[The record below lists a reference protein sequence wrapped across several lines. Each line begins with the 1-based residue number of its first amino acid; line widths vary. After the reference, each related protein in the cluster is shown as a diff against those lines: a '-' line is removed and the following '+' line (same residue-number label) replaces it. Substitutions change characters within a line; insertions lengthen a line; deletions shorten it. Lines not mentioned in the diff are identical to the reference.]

1 MFSRTIYA
9 LTGGVGLVLAAS
21 RGRPRII
28 GQYAYLGA
36 IATVLSVA
44 FTLGI
49 DRVLTRRMGSDPAVW
64 SGVRRAWKRVR
75 IGSASIAAILALTAG
90 ATFGQ
95 MSYLAVGFFVVART
109 LFLDQESVAVTQ
121 SLNGPLI
128 SSSIINGVT
137 TGTLLALGS
146 RYGAALMLAGSAL
159 GNTLAAVYLWSKTP
173 HLSLTQS
180 TLSVKDIIKDGL
192 PYLTM
197 GVIALAY
204 QRADYLALSATR
216 TGLVEVAAYSIVV
229 RLFDGLAV
237 ARGAYAQQ
245 LTVRL
250 LSRKTDAERQRL
262 FLQVLPSLV
271 LASLLAG
278 SAIVLLGPSAIR
290 LAGLRKYRALPQM
303 LAILAVGCPL
313 VLSHTLTTSAIFAVP
328 DRRRLVLNSLL
339 LAVSSIGLTFVGVH
353 LLGAAGALS
362 VTLALEWL
370 SSIAFLKQLRHGFAN
385 PPLLI
390 FQTALWPAASLII
403 YLGTLK
409 AWLLPAGVFGGWI
422 AFRVI
427 RKKYRGIALSAQTNR

>member
-1 MFSRTIYA
+1 
-9 LTGGVGLVLAAS
+9 
-21 RGRPRII
+21 
-28 GQYAYLGA
+28 
-36 IATVLSVA
+36 
-44 FTLGI
+44 
-49 DRVLTRRMGSDPAVW
+49 
-64 SGVRRAWKRVR
+64 
-75 IGSASIAAILALTAG
+75 
-90 ATFGQ
+90 
-95 MSYLAVGFFVVART
+95 
-109 LFLDQESVAVTQ
+109 
-121 SLNGPLI
+121 
-128 SSSIINGVT
+128 
-137 TGTLLALGS
+137 
-146 RYGAALMLAGSAL
+146 MLAGSAL

-250 LSRKTDAERQRL
+250 LSRKTDAERQKL